1 MTDDWR
7 CRYVKLTDLVG
18 NRMFGSV
25 SKKIVADFTEAEQD
39 AMFSG
44 TAASV
49 YRL

>member
-1 MTDDWR
+1 
-7 CRYVKLTDLVG
+7 
-18 NRMFGSV
+18 MFGSV